1 MTRRRAAETMSIRM
15 IEVRKDTRHL
25 PEMQLDVEEKCRLKD
40 VEGPL
45 KRLRA
50 RSATALPKREKK
62 NATLTATSRQKTP
75 RKRQNTTLR
84 QQQKWA

>member
-1 MTRRRAAETMSIRM
+1 M

-50 RSATALPKREKK
+50 RSATALPKREKR
-62 NATLTATSRQKTP
+62 TQRCRHG
-75 RKRQNTTLR
+75 RKHRNNGKMQRCGNS
-84 QQQKWA
+84 KSGPE